1 MPSVNV
7 PSDKPLYHN
16 AQCLTLSFIILTVI
30 MLSVVMPSVNML
42 SANTLCQYAQ
52 IFFVANQRAQ

>member
-1 MPSVNV
+1 MISVI
-7 PSDKPLYHN
+7 
-16 AQCLTLSFIILTVI
+16 TLSFIILIVI
-30 MLSVVMPSVNML
+30 KLSVVMPCVNVL